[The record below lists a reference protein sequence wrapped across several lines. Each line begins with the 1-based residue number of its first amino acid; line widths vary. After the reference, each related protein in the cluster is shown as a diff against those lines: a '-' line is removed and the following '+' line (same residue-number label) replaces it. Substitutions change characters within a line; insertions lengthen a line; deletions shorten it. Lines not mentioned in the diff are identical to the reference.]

1 MLTDSMRNL
10 FLILLLALPASAV
23 TVDRI
28 AAVVDQEVVTVSE
41 VSQMAEV
48 RFFSRLVGQDE
59 DDYRRAILDALIAQ
73 ALRLRDVERFGA
85 AEITA
90 DQIEARFQEIQR
102 RFASPAELEAALL
115 RAELTLDELRAL
127 VRRQLQ
133 VEAFIQER
141 FAPLIFVTNEDIETY
156 FRGPWAEQRRER
168 GLPPASL
175 PEAREE
181 IRSLLRGSQL
191 TDKIEKWTARL
202 RLRANVDVY
211 AWR

>member
-10 FLILLLALPASAV
+10 FLILICALPAAGV

-41 VSQMAEV
+41 VAQMAEM
-48 RFFSRLVGQDE
+48 RFFLRTPGQDD

-85 AEITA
+85 AEITP
-90 DQIEARFQEIQR
+90 DQIESRLQEIQR
-102 RFASPAELEAALL
+102 RFASPAELEAALV
-115 RAELTLDELRAL
+115 RAELSSDELRAL

-133 VEAFIQER
+133 VDAYIQER
-141 FAPLIFVTNEDIETY
+141 FAPLVFVTNDDIEAY

-168 GLPPASL
+168 GLPAGTL
-175 PEAREE
+175 AEAREE
-181 IRSLLRGSQL
+181 IRSLLRGSRL
-191 TDKIEKWTARL
+191 IEAIDRWTSRL

>member
-1 MLTDSMRNL
+1 MLTDSTRKL
-10 FLILLLALPASAV
+10 FLILLMALPASAV

-41 VSQMAEV
+41 VSQIAEM
-48 RFFSRLVGQDE
+48 RFFPRIAGQGEDE
-59 DDYRRAILDALIAQ
+59 YRRAVLDALIAQ

-85 AEITA
+85 ADITV
-90 DQIEARFQEIQR
+90 DQIEARLQEIQR
-102 RFASPAELEAALL
+102 RFASPAEFEAALA

-133 VEAFIQER
+133 VDAYIQER
-141 FAPLIFVTNEDIETY
+141 FAPLVFVTNEDIEKY
-156 FRGPWAEQRRER
+156 FSGPWAEQRRQR
-168 GLPPASL
+168 GLPPSSL
-175 PEAREE
+175 TEAREE
-181 IRSLLRGSQL
+181 IRSLLRGTRL
-191 TDKIEKWTARL
+191 TEEIERWTSRL